1 MAVGTAETSSTK
13 RAAGSADPK
22 RWQALAVLGI
32 AFLMV
37 ILDVAIVNVAL
48 PSIQEDLHFSSA
60 SSLQWVVSGYA
71 LTYGG
76 LILLGGRLG
85 DILGRRRLFMVGLAA
100 FVTFSLLCGLS
111 TSPTELI
118 VFRLLQGAA
127 GAILTPSV
135 FSITTVTFAEGSERN
150 KALGIL
156 GGIAGSGSA
165 IGVLLGGVLTQ
176 YAGWKWIFFVNVPI
190 GVLALVLVP
199 LFVSESRATGLARRF
214 DVAGAISIT
223 GSLMLLVFALTRA
236 PTVGWGSA
244 QVIGSFVGS
253 AILLGAFV
261 VIESRSRSPL
271 VPLGI
276 FKRRTLTGANVIG
289 FLLGAAIFGNFFLL
303 SLYMQQI
310 LGFSAIKTG
319 VGYLA
324 LALTVVVASGI
335 AQALVTRLGVK
346 PVLATGMILIA
357 AGEGYFTQISVNGSY
372 FADLFPGFI
381 LLGVGMGFCFVPISI
396 AALAGATSREAGL
409 QSGLI
414 NTMQQIGGAV
424 GLAILITVATT
435 RTNHLL
441 SSGVPHAEAS
451 TRGYSLAFWVG
462 VGLALVGLA
471 ATLLLLKRDDLRVN
485 AAEPQPV
492 AVGEPA

>member
-1 MAVGTAETSSTK
+1 MST
-13 RAAGSADPK
+13 DPR
-22 RWQALAVLGI
+22 RWQALAVLGL

-48 PSIQEDLHFSSA
+48 PSIQKDLHFSSA
-60 SSLQWVVSGYA
+60 SSLQWVVSAYA

-85 DILGRRRLFMVGLAA
+85 DILGRRRVFMVGLAA
-100 FVTFSLLCGLS
+100 FSTFSLLCGLS
-111 TSPTELI
+111 TSSTMLI
-118 VFRLLQGAA
+118 VFRALQGAA

-190 GVLALVLVP
+190 GCVALVLVP
-199 LFVSESRATGLARRF
+199 LFVRESRATELARRF
-214 DVAGAISIT
+214 DVAGAVSIT
-223 GSLMLLVFALTRA
+223 GALMLLVFALTRA
-236 PTVGWGSA
+236 PTLGWGSA
-244 QVIGSFVGS
+244 EVIGSFVAS
-253 AILLGAFV
+253 ALLLVAFV

-271 VPLGI
+271 VPLAV

-289 FLLGAAIFGNFFLL
+289 FLLGVAIFGMFFLV
-303 SLYMQQI
+303 SLYMQEI
-310 LGFSAIKTG
+310 LGFSAIEAG
-319 VGYLA
+319 LGYLA
-324 LALTVVVASGI
+324 LALTVVVMSGI
-335 AQALVTRLGVK
+335 AQALVTRVGVK
-346 PVLATGMILIA
+346 PVLAAGMVLIA
-357 AGEGYFTQISVNGSY
+357 AGQLFLTQISVDGTY
-372 FADLFPGFI
+372 LADLFPGFI
-381 LLGVGMGFCFVPISI
+381 LVGIGMGFCFVPISI

-424 GLAILITVATT
+424 GLAILTTVAIT

-441 SSGVPHAEAS
+441 AAGVPHAEAA
-451 TRGYSLAFWVG
+451 TRGYALAFWVG
-462 VGLALVGLA
+462 VGFALVGLV
-471 ATLLLLKRDDLRVN
+471 ATLLLLRRDDLRVAAP
-485 AAEPQPV
+485 AAEPIGDT
-492 AVGEPA
+492 A

>member
-1 MAVGTAETSSTK
+1 MST
-13 RAAGSADPK
+13 DPK
-22 RWQALAVLGI
+22 RWQALAVLGL

-48 PSIQEDLHFSSA
+48 PSIQRDLQFSSA

-76 LILLGGRLG
+76 LLLLGGRLG
-85 DILGRRRLFMVGLAA
+85 DILGRRRVFMLGLVA
-100 FVTFSLLCGLS
+100 FSTFSLLCGLS
-111 TSPTELI
+111 TSPTQLI

-190 GVLALVLVP
+190 GCVALALVP
-199 LFVSESRATGLARRF
+199 LFVHESRATGLARRF
-214 DVAGAISIT
+214 DVAGAVSIT
-223 GSLMLLVFALTRA
+223 AALMLLVFALTRA

-244 QVIGSFVGS
+244 QVIGSFAAS
-253 AILLGAFV
+253 ALLLVAFV

-271 VPLGI
+271 VPLGV
-276 FKRRTLTGANVIG
+276 FRRRTLTGANVIG
-289 FLLGAAIFGNFFLL
+289 FLLGVAIFGMFFLV
-303 SLYMQQI
+303 SLYMQEI
-310 LGFSAIKTG
+310 LGYSAIQAG
-319 VGYLA
+319 LGYLA
-324 LALTVVVASGI
+324 LALTVVVTSGI
-335 AQALVTRLGVK
+335 AQALVTRAGVK
-346 PVLATGMILIA
+346 PVLATGMVLIA
-357 AGEGYFTQISVNGSY
+357 AGQLYLTQISADGTY
-372 FADLFPGFI
+372 LADLLPGFI
-381 LLGVGMGFCFVPISI
+381 LVGIGMGFCFVPISI

-424 GLAILITVATT
+424 GLAILTTVAIT

-441 SSGVPHAEAS
+441 DAGVPQAVAS
-451 TRGYSLAFWVG
+451 TRGYALAFWVG
-462 VGLALVGLA
+462 VGFALVGLA
-471 ATLLLLKRDDLRVN
+471 ATLVLLKRDDLRATAP
-485 AAEPQPV
+485 AAEP
-492 AVGEPA
+492 VGDAA

>member
-1 MAVGTAETSSTK
+1 M
-13 RAAGSADPK
+13 SADPR
-22 RWQALAVLGI
+22 RWQALAVLGM

-48 PSIQEDLHFSSA
+48 PSIQKDLHFSSA
-60 SSLQWVVSGYA
+60 SSLQWVVSAYA

-85 DILGRRRLFMVGLAA
+85 DILGRRRVFMVGLAS
-100 FVTFSLLCGLS
+100 FSVFSLCCGLS
-111 TSPTELI
+111 TSPTMLI
-118 VFRLLQGAA
+118 VFRALQGAA

-150 KALGIL
+150 KALGLL

-176 YAGWKWIFFVNVPI
+176 YVGWKWIFFVNVPI
-190 GVLALVLVP
+190 GCVALALVP
-199 LFVSESRATGLARRF
+199 LFVRESRATGLARRF
-214 DVAGAISIT
+214 DVAGAVSIT
-223 GSLMLLVFALTRA
+223 AGLMLLVFALTRA

-244 QVIGSFVGS
+244 QVIGSFVAS
-253 AILLGAFV
+253 ALLLVAFV
-261 VIESRSRSPL
+261 VIESRSQSPL

-289 FLLGAAIFGNFFLL
+289 FLLGVAIFGMFFLV
-303 SLYMQQI
+303 SLYMQEI
-310 LGFSAIKTG
+310 LGFSAIEAG
-319 VGYLA
+319 LGYLA
-324 LALTVVVASGI
+324 LALTVVVTSGI
-335 AQALVTRLGVK
+335 AQSLVTRVGVK
-346 PVLATGMILIA
+346 PVLAVGMTLIA
-357 AGEGYFTQISVNGSY
+357 AGQVYLTQISVDGTY

-381 LLGVGMGFCFVPISI
+381 LVGIGMGFCFVPISI

-424 GLAILITVATT
+424 GLAILTTVATT
-435 RTNHLL
+435 RTNDLL
-441 SSGVPHAEAS
+441 SAGVSPAEAATS
-451 TRGYSLAFWVG
+451 GYSLAFWVG
-462 VGLALVGLA
+462 VGFALVGLV
-471 ATLLLLKRDDLRVN
+471 ATLVLLKRDDLRVTAP
-485 AAEPQPV
+485 AAEP
-492 AVGEPA
+492 VGDAA